1 MMKTCPIAPFLLLIA
16 VISSGCATVETLP
29 ADYSPPQPM
38 PREIIERFCYVPAA
52 VNEEVVL
59 KKEKRAYRV
68 YRVSID
74 PGLPEFEDDSPVTLE
89 YYRLRGDEPAPVV
102 LVLPILN
109 GQKDLVRPFATHFA
123 RNGYAAV
130 IVNTVQRKTLLEDL
144 VNPESAIRQTVLRHR
159 RVIDWIETRR
169 ELDASRIG
177 VFGASLG
184 GFNALYLASLD
195 PRVGAV
201 APALVAGD
209 LPYVLV
215 NSTERR
221 IVEAVDGA
229 KATLDMDDAA
239 LSEYLRDNIE
249 TDPLSVAPH
258 LDARKVLM
266 VLAQFDDAVP
276 YEKQLEL
283 RDVMGRPQAISLP
296 TGHIQTAVYLFY
308 VRAQV
313 RRFFDLAL
321 DVEAAAAVLPPDACA
336 EPRT

>member
-1 MMKTCPIAPFLLLIA
+1 MKTRQIAPILLLISL
-16 VISSGCATVETLP
+16 ISTGCATVETLP
-29 ADYSPPQPM
+29 AEYSTPTAM
-38 PREIIERFCYVPAA
+38 PREIVERFCYEPTA
-52 VNEEVVL
+52 VNEELVL
-59 KKEKRAYRV
+59 RKEKSDFRV
-68 YRVSID
+68 YNVRID
-74 PGLPEFEDDSPVTLE
+74 SGLPEFEDDSPVTLE

-123 RNGYAAV
+123 KNGYAAV

-144 VNPESAIRQTVLRHR
+144 VNPEAAIRQTVLRHR
-159 RVIDWIETRR
+159 RVIDWIETRP

-184 GFNALYLASLD
+184 GFNALYLAALD
-195 PRVGAV
+195 ARVGAV

-221 IVEAVDGA
+221 IVEAVEGA
-229 KATLDMDDAA
+229 RATLDMDDAE

-249 TDPLSVAPH
+249 TDTLSVAPH

-266 VLAQFDDAVP
+266 VLAKFDDAVP

-283 RDVMGRPQAISLP
+283 RDVIGRPQAISLP

-308 VRAQV
+308 VRSQV
-313 RRFFDLAL
+313 RKFFDRVL
-321 DVEAAAAVLPPDACA
+321 DAEATAAVLPEDACR
-336 EPRT
+336 ETTS